1 MPTIHINR
9 NNALILLYN
18 FFFPFK
24 QCSKN
29 ESGPGAKYKGDKA
42 EYDVTVNFRLAFA
55 PPSGCAAINPHMSF
69 FAHSSGVVVQDSV
82 FNDVSGN
89 QINNYA
95 TYHITINSVIEQ
107 GEPIL

>member
-1 MPTIHINR
+1 MMH
-9 NNALILLYN
+9 LYYCIT
-18 FFFPFK
+18 FFFRSNNV
-24 QCSKN
+24 QRTSW
-29 ESGPGAKYKGDKA
+29 GPGAKYKGDKA

-82 FNDVSGN
+82 FNDVSRN